1 MPQLVAE
8 DWAPQLIWL
17 AITFVALYMIM
28 ARVALPRIGT
38 VIEQRRDRIAHDLD
52 QAARLTEQTQ
62 NAAAAYEAALAEA
75 RAKAH
80 GIAQETR
87 GKLAAE
93 TGRRRAA
100 LDEQLAEKTAEAEAR
115 IGEAREAAM
124 AQVKD
129 VAAETADAIVARLLG
144 PDADRTGI
152 EAAVA
157 GALGGRT

>member
-17 AITFVALYMIM
+17 VITFVGLYFIM

-38 VIEQRRDRIAHDLD
+38 IIEQRRDRIAHDLD
-52 QAARLTEQTQ
+52 QAARLKEQTE
-62 NAAAAYEAALAEA
+62 NAIAAYETALAEA

-87 GKLAAE
+87 DKLSAE
-93 TGRRRAA
+93 TERQRVA
-100 LDEQLAEKTAEAEAR
+100 LEEQLAGKTVEAEAR
-115 IGEAREAAM
+115 INETKEAAM

-129 VAAETADAIVARLLG
+129 VAADTADAIVSQLLG
-144 PDADRTGI
+144 TGADKAKVD
-152 EAAVA
+152 AAVA
-157 GALGGRT
+157 KALGS